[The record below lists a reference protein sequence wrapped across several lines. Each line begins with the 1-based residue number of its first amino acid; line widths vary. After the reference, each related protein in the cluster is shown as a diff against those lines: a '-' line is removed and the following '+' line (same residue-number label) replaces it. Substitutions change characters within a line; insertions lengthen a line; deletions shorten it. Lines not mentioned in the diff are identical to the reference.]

1 MTTLNIRVD
10 ENLKKQANELFE
22 KLGLNMTTA
31 INIFLKQVIRTN
43 GIPFELV
50 IETPNA
56 ETIAALEESRRIAH
70 DPDVKRFT
78 NVDDLMASL
87 LAE

>member
-56 ETIAALEESRRIAH
+56 ETIAAMEESRRIAP